1 MGPRSP
7 ANVVFI
13 VILAALFAA
22 GVYETYNMLLAVMAP

>member
-13 VILAALFAA
+13 VILTLLFAA
-22 GVYETYNMLLAVMAP
+22 GVYETYNMFLGVVS